1 MRSVRS
7 RARRARTAERV
18 CTVLGRLSPESPAA
32 GSLAYRHRLTRVP
45 LGQACAELALGRTVR
60 AAE

>member
-18 CTVLGRLSPESPAA
+18 CTVLARLSHESAA
-32 GSLAYRHRLTRVP
+32 AACLAYRHRLTRVP
-45 LGQACAELALGRTVR
+45 
-60 AAE
+60 